1 MARTIPNVDVTIDT
15 FDTWVNR
22 TNSIL
27 NSLATEVV
35 TANSTLGVTGS
46 PSTPVNSRLWG
57 TFTANT
63 LTAATQLVVPGVF
76 SANTSRIVVDRGLQ
90 ANGSLGIAGQF
101 LTSNGS
107 GIYWSSSS
115 GIGTVTRIDTLNE
128 GGLIGGPITSTGI
141 LSVRAGTGIS
151 VGATGVSV
159 NTAWLAEQGSSNSI
173 ALQGRTWEAPGAIGS
188 QTANTGS
195 FTSLSVN
202 TTFNVNTHFTVS
214 STTVRTSGFLDGT
227 TPSAGSTGGVRVRA
241 NSSNLARL
249 EFTNGLGSSQ
259 YAVASIN
266 ATGLLTYTG
275 DMRIL
280 NDIEVGYR
288 NIPQVIATLSTINTT
303 INGGKHLYLP
313 STAPTGISLTLP
325 NSSEYPCPIGTAIT
339 IVNGSTTVNI
349 SLLQGVGS
357 VIQLAGTSSTGNRVI
372 GPGGLATLL
381 KVENDKWF
389 VSGVGVS

>member
-35 TANSTLGVTGS
+35 TANSSLGTTGS
-46 PSTPVNSRLWG
+46 PSSPVNARLWG

-107 GIYWSSSS
+107 GVYWSSSS
-115 GIGTVTRIDTLNE
+115 GVGTVTRIDTLNE

-159 NTAWLAEQGSSNSI
+159 NTAWLAEQGSGNAI
-173 ALQGRTWEAPGAIGS
+173 TLQGRTWEAPGAIGF
-188 QTANTGS
+188 QTPNTGS
-195 FTSLSVN
+195 FTSLNVN
-202 TTFNVNTHFTVS
+202 TTFNVNTYFTVS

-266 ATGLLTYTG
+266 AAGLLTYTG
-275 DMRIL
+275 DLKFL
-280 NDIEVGYR
+280 NNIDVGYR
-288 NIPQVIATLSTINTT
+288 NIPQVIAATSTIDTT
-303 INGGKHLYLP
+303 SNGGKHLYLP
-313 STAPTGISLTLP
+313 STAPIGISLTLP
-325 NSSEYPCPIGTAIT
+325 NSSTFCPIGTAIT
-339 IVNGSTTVNI
+339 IVNGSSTVNI
-349 SLLQGVGS
+349 SLIQGSGT